1 MCQRTQW
8 PLLYLKK
15 VPRYREKKGLLLKN
29 RMGNQMEKIVKGQP
43 KMSVESPLG
52 QVFHLLKATI
62 NNP

>member
-1 MCQRTQW
+1 
-8 PLLYLKK
+8 
-15 VPRYREKKGLLLKN
+15 
-29 RMGNQMEKIVKGQP
+29 MEKIVKGQP